1 VTRGAPTIPQVVQLH
16 HLLRG
21 GYTPLARGA
30 PPKREKK
37 WKEERRKR
45 AGKKEKRK
53 EEHRKS
59 GVPLRI
65 GG

>member
-1 VTRGAPTIPQVVQLH
+1 VVQLH
-16 HLLRG
+16 RLLRG

-30 PPKREKK
+30 PPPKK
-37 WKEERRKR
+37 GKKVERGKKKK